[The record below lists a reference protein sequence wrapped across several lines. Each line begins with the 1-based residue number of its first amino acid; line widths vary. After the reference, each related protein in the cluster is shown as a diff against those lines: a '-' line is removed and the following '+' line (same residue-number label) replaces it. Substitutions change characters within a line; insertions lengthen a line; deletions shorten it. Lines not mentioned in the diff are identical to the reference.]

1 MNDALLDEIKVA
13 YQAQNLVPI
22 RRCFFRQENG
32 VDYACPITCLA
43 IHRGVATKDDSDL
56 AKDKADNLALEWA
69 SQTFGEDFI
78 WGVISA
84 WDGQEMVK
92 DDPEYLDGYALGLA
106 AVEQLCP
113 RDYAVLIVPREP

>member
-1 MNDALLDEIKVA
+1 MTRSRLA

-32 VDYACPITCLA
+32 VDYACCITCLA
-43 IHRGVATKDDSDL
+43 IHRGVAKKTILIWLTDR
-56 AKDKADNLALEWA
+56 ADNIALEWA
-69 SQTFGEDFI
+69 SQTFGEDYI

-113 RDYAVLIVPREP
+113 RDHADLIVPRGP